1 MKISILLPYKENFSP
16 TYAGAV
22 SLFVKDTVK
31 LSEYKKYIT
40 IFGNTNLRNIFKLT
54 YKNIDLKKNIIQ
66 SGSKLYVNEFL
77 NFEKKSPSDLI
88 EIHNRPNYFHLIH
101 KEIKKQKI
109 VLYFHN
115 DPLTMTGSKSLT
127 DRKKLLFNATK
138 IIFNSHWSRKRFL
151 QGIEGIHLNSE
162 KITVIYQSISPAKV
176 NLYNKKKWITFVGK
190 LNQAKGYDLFGK
202 AVLRILK
209 KYKQWKGI
217 VIGDEPRSTL
227 IFKHKRLKI
236 LGFTNHNKVLKIFKE
251 TSIAVVCSRWNEPLG
266 RSSLEASSRGC
277 ATIISNRGG
286 LPETITHGII
296 LKKLNVSSIYNAIKD
311 LIDNEKKRIHLQTL
325 SIKNFFH
332 TNKLSS
338 KKMDDYRKNIL
349 QARSINKRSTNDRR
363 KSLRILHVTNFNER
377 HDGRLFFNTG
387 RRINNGFIRLGH
399 SVLEFSDR
407 DIVRHYKNFGDHTGS
422 KALNRKLIN
431 TVYNYK
437 PDLLIFGHADLVK
450 PETIAYLKDNYKDLK
465 VAQWFLDP
473 LIKNGP
479 DYEKNKSRILD
490 KIKFTDTNFLTT
502 SPDVLDFL
510 PKNKLCLF
518 IPNPS
523 DPSFEVLN
531 NYENKQC
538 SMDVFFALSHG
549 VHRGILKKGKH
560 DERAD
565 FVNKLIEKTPN
576 VKFDLYGIN
585 NIQPIWAD
593 SYLKS
598 IANAKMGINLSRG
611 NPIKYYSSDRITQF
625 VGNGLLTFIHDKTH
639 YNNFFSDDEIIF
651 YNNVS
656 NLSEKIQKF
665 ANDDYLRKKI
675 AKKGKVKY
683 MKFFNSTIVAD
694 YIINNTFEYSYK
706 KNTYLW
712 ENIKN

>member
-66 SGSKLYVNEFL
+66 SVSKLYVNEFL
-77 NFEKKSPSDLI
+77 NFEKKIPSDLI

-510 PKNKLCLF
+510 PKNKPCLF

-523 DPSFEVLN
+523 DPSFDVLN

>member
-1 MKISILLPYKENFSP
+1 
-16 TYAGAV
+16 
-22 SLFVKDTVK
+22 
-31 LSEYKKYIT
+31 
-40 IFGNTNLRNIFKLT
+40 
-54 YKNIDLKKNIIQ
+54 
-66 SGSKLYVNEFL
+66 
-77 NFEKKSPSDLI
+77 
-88 EIHNRPNYFHLIH
+88 
-101 KEIKKQKI
+101 
-109 VLYFHN
+109 
-115 DPLTMTGSKSLT
+115 
-127 DRKKLLFNATK
+127 
-138 IIFNSHWSRKRFL
+138 
-151 QGIEGIHLNSE
+151 
-162 KITVIYQSISPAKV
+162 
-176 NLYNKKKWITFVGK
+176 
-190 LNQAKGYDLFGK
+190 
-202 AVLRILK
+202 
-209 KYKQWKGI
+209 
-217 VIGDEPRSTL
+217 
-227 IFKHKRLKI
+227 
-236 LGFTNHNKVLKIFKE
+236 
-251 TSIAVVCSRWNEPLG
+251 
-266 RSSLEASSRGC
+266 
-277 ATIISNRGG
+277 
-286 LPETITHGII
+286 
-296 LKKLNVSSIYNAIKD
+296 
-311 LIDNEKKRIHLQTL
+311 
-325 SIKNFFH
+325 
-332 TNKLSS
+332 
-338 KKMDDYRKNIL
+338 
-349 QARSINKRSTNDRR
+349 
-363 KSLRILHVTNFNER
+363 LHVTNFNER

-387 RRINNGFIRLGH
+387 RRINNGLIRLGH

-407 DIVRHYKNFGDHTGS
+407 DIVRHYKSFRDHTGS

-437 PDLLIFGHADLVK
+437 PDLLIFGHADLIK

-510 PKNKLCLF
+510 PKNKPCLF

-531 NYENKQC
+531 NYRNNQC

-639 YNNFFSDDEIIF
+639 YNNFFSEDEIIF

-665 ANDDYLRKKI
+665 AKDDNLRKKI
-675 AKKGKVKY
+675 AKKGKHKY

-706 KNTYLW
+706 KNAYLW
-712 ENIKN
+712 ENI

>member
-16 TYAGAV
+16 IYAGAV

-40 IFGNTNLRNIFKLT
+40 VFGNTNLRNIFKLT
-54 YKNIDLKKNIIQ
+54 YKNIELNRKLIQ

-77 NFEKKSPSDLI
+77 KFENKLPSDLI
-88 EIHNRPNYFHLIH
+88 EIHNRPNYFHLIY
-101 KEIKKQKI
+101 KKINKQKI

-115 DPLTMTGSKSLT
+115 DPLTMTGSKSIL
-127 DRKKLLFNATK
+127 DRKKLLFNAAK

-151 QGIEGIHLNSE
+151 QGIEEGMHVNSE
-162 KITVIYQSISPAKV
+162 KLIVIYQSISPVKIDL
-176 NLYNKKKWITFVGK
+176 NNKKKWITFVGK

-202 AVLRILK
+202 AVLKILK
-209 KYKQWKGI
+209 KYKHWKAM

-227 IFKHKRLKI
+227 HFKHKRLNN
-236 LGFTNHNKVLKIFKE
+236 LGFTNHNKVLEIFEK
-251 TSIAVVCSRWNEPLG
+251 TSIAVACSRWNEPLG

-296 LKKLNVSSIYNAIKD
+296 LKKLNVFSVYTAIKD
-311 LIDNEKKRIHLQTL
+311 LIDDEKKRKQLQSL

-338 KKMDDYRKNIL
+338 KKMDEYRKNIL
-349 QARSINKRSTNDRR
+349 QTKLIKRNLITHIQ

-407 DIVRHYKNFGDHTGS
+407 DIVKHYKSFRDHTGS
-422 KALNRKLIN
+422 KNLNRKLIN

-437 PDLLIFGHADLVK
+437 PDLLIFGHADLIK
-450 PETIAYLKDNYKDLK
+450 SETIAYLKDNYKNLK

-510 PKNKLCLF
+510 PKNKPCLF

-531 NYENKQC
+531 NYENNQC

-565 FVNKLIEKTPN
+565 FVNKLVEKTPN

-639 YNNFFSDDEIIF
+639 YNNFFSEEEIIF

-665 ANDDYLRKKI
+665 AKDDYLRKKI
-675 AKKGKVKY
+675 AKKGKMKY

-694 YIINNTFEYSYK
+694 YIINNTFENNYK
-706 KNTYLW
+706 KSTYLW
-712 ENIKN
+712 ENV

>member
-349 QARSINKRSTNDRR
+349 QARSINKKSANHST

-510 PKNKLCLF
+510 PKNKPCLF